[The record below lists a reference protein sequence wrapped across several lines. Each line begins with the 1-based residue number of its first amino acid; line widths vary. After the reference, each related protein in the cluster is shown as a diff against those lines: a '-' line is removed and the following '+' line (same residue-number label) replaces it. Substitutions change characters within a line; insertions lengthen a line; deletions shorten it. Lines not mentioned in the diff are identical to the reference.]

1 MSRKSRK
8 GSSGRDQPRLARQSS
23 PALGHTASR
32 YTGQPLSDYYPASLA
47 DIREAFSLPTVRP
60 LIRTV
65 LPEPDTG
72 FQAPPRRGKR
82 SSPAVAVRATMRSS
96 DRVTRSPYLNATMF
110 TPDLT
115 ARAILCAKR
124 SIRREV
130 IFATKSAGRGAK
142 APRRKR
148 SKVKC

>member
-8 GSSGRDQPRLARQSS
+8 RSGGNQPRLARPTST
-23 PALGHTASR
+23 ALDHTASR
-32 YTGQPLSDYYPASLA
+32 YAPALSDYYPASLEEL
-47 DIREAFSLPTVRP
+47 REAFSLPTVRS

-65 LPEPDTG
+65 LPEPVPR

-82 SSPAVAVRATMRSS
+82 LSPAVAVRATMRSS
-96 DRVTRSPYLNATMF
+96 DRAVRSPFQNATMV

-115 ARAILCAKR
+115 SRAILCAKR

-130 IFATKSAGRGAK
+130 IFATKSTGKGSR